1 MPLNPTTNRPGEF
14 EMIARYFAPLAH
26 EGAFGLKDDA
36 ALLSLPPDRQLV
48 VTHDSLLEGIHFLP
62 DDPPNT
68 VAKKALRVN
77 LSDLFAKGAEP
88 HSYSL
93 SLGLPDNWKQPD
105 IELFAKGLAEDQ
117 EHFVIKLTGGDTYR
131 SPHGL
136 CIGIAMFGSV
146 PRGCYVSRLTAV
158 PGEMIVVSGTIGNA
172 AMGLDVRQDRLDI
185 DGESNEWLA
194 DRYRV
199 PQPLP
204 AYAAIVREFATASM
218 DVSDGLLGDLAKLCS
233 ASDIE
238 ATVER
243 DDIPRSKA
251 AQIAIDAN
259 PELWERVLGGGDDY
273 EILFTLPPDRF
284 ELCREAARQMDV
296 AITAI
301 GKTRAGPAGEVTLQ
315 LDGKSVPVSASSWS
329 HF

>member
-1 MPLNPTTNRPGEF
+1 MSPNSKADRPGEY

-26 EGAFGLKDDA
+26 EGAFNLKDDA
-36 ALLSLPPDRQLV
+36 ALLSLAQDRQLV
-48 VTHDSLLEGIHFLP
+48 ITHDSLLEGIHFLP
-62 DDPPNT
+62 DDPRDT

-93 SLGLPDNWKQPD
+93 SLGLPDEWDERD

-117 EHFVIKLTGGDTYR
+117 EHFDTRLTGGDTYR

-146 PRGCYVSRLTAV
+146 PTDGYVSRLTAE
-158 PGEMIVVSGTIGNA
+158 PGEVIAVSGTIGNGA
-172 AMGLDVRQDRLDI
+172 LGLDVRQGRLDLVAEAN
-185 DGESNEWLA
+185 DWLA
-194 DRYRV
+194 DRYRI

-204 AYAAIVREFATASM
+204 AYAAIVREFASASM
-218 DVSDGLLGDLAKLCS
+218 DISDGLLGDLAKLCS
-233 ASDIE
+233 ASGLG

-243 DDIPRSKA
+243 TALPLSEASKS
-251 AQIAIDAN
+251 AIDMD
-259 PELWERVLGGGDDY
+259 PKLWERVLGGGDDY
-273 EILFTLPPDRF
+273 EILFTVPSDRF
-284 ELCREAARQMDV
+284 ELCQEAARAID
-296 AITAI
+296 ATITAI
-301 GKTRAGPAGEVTLQ
+301 GKTHAGPAGEVTLQ
-315 LDGKSVPVSASSWS
+315 LDGKPVPVSASSWS